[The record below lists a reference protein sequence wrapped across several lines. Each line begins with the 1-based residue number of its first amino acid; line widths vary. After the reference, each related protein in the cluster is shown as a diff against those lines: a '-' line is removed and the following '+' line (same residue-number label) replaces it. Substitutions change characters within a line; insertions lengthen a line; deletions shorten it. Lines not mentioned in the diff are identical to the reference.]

1 MVSTEKL
8 ATQMGAGKFAKP
20 LEDAA
25 IRWGIVNGRDKARWL
40 GQLYV
45 ESNAFKSVAE
55 LTGYSAKGLFA
66 TFGPTPKNPE
76 GRNGLKTMA
85 MAQQLVA
92 AGPRAVFNH
101 IYGGKW
107 GRENLGNTQSD
118 DGWNF
123 RGRSLIQTTG
133 RENYEKTSMGMFGD
147 RRLLENP
154 DLLTVAEHAADAA
167 GWYWYS
173 RRCNGIEDLRE
184 VTRKI
189 NPGLKHLAE
198 RVAATERAYR
208 LLESLTK
215 P

>member
-1 MVSTEKL
+1 MMSTEKL
-8 ATQMGAGKFAKP
+8 AAQMGAGKFAKP

-25 IRWGIVNGRDKARWL
+25 IHWGIVNGRDKCRWI
-40 GQLYV
+40 GQLHV
-45 ESNAFKSVAE
+45 ESGGFKHAAE
-55 LTGYSAKGLFA
+55 LTGYSAKGLMKNFA
-66 TFGPTPKNPE
+66 
-76 GRNGLKTMA
+76 GRNGLTLA

-107 GRENLGNTQSD
+107 GRENLGNTQPD

-133 RENYEKTSMGMFGD
+133 RDNYEKTSLGMFGD

-154 DLLTVAEHAADAA
+154 DLLLVPEHAASAS
-167 GWYWYS
+167 GWYWYN
-173 RRCNGIEDLRE
+173 RRCNGIEDIRE

-189 NPGLKHLAE
+189 NPGLKHLPE

-208 LLESLTK
+208 LLESMTK